1 MIMYKLEDVMK
12 ISFLPCIAN
21 KNLSLKYQNNENV
34 SFTSSVN
41 NHFPETPFALK
52 DTISRHV
59 NQADIG
65 HVHSSV
71 TFANYDFMVNLHVK
85 NKEQAESLR
94 HVLEKV
100 GAPLK
105 KIKISVK

>member
-1 MIMYKLEDVMK
+1 MK
-12 ISFLPCIAN
+12 ISFLPQRISTN
-21 KNLSLKYQNNENV
+21 MNSRSQKTENIQ
-34 SFTSSVN
+34 FTSSN
-41 NHFPETPFALK
+41 GIHFPETPFALK

-59 NQADIG
+59 NEADIG

-71 TFANYDFMVNLHVK
+71 TFANYDFMINLHVK